1 MPFIKKS
8 TDMISEIINLKDY
21 YLIKKT
27 IIVNMEY
34 LWIMNHLDH
43 NLMKIRV
50 IITVLKGLIGNSN
63 HFITDNI

>member
-1 MPFIKKS
+1 
-8 TDMISEIINLKDY
+8 MISEIINLKDY

-34 LWIMNHLDH
+34 YWIMNHLDH